1 MAAGTPLLLGPPK
14 RGPPPHAV
22 AYVVLM
28 GTAFAL
34 IFTAWIATQNFA
46 VKLLN
51 SGSSA
56 LGSWLIGVVYMA
68 FIVSNQIAASVVGLL
83 GAKWTTVLGS
93 IGYFVC
99 TAGVASMNTVV
110 TLAGG
115 MCVGL
120 GGGMLWSGQG
130 RMITDLSTDENRG
143 FNSGLFY
150 SLMLGGSGLGGFVVT
165 FLFAPMEPGAA
176 GSSSGGSASAAVGAG
191 DDADSTFRHAV
202 GVYFTVLCIPVG
214 LGCLMLTLMPNLP
227 KPTEQLGLTARIGRT
242 WSVLATREMLL
253 LAPYCFQI
261 GVAISFTTFFYRVIR
276 DTRTLAIIG
285 LWNCFGSFIA
295 LPLGR
300 FSDSV
305 GRRPIALLAMAL
317 DLSAYYLATLA
328 AEHQPQY
335 DPQSLTHSM
344 LTCGPACYAGLLD
357 GAAMGLY
364 QLLQAA
370 AISTLFADRDSE
382 AAFAVRD
389 TWLSVSSVLGAC
401 VLTQLIPGPAGEH
414 PTDAALK
421 AAATSFQFV
430 ASLCG
435 AWLVLGTTFYA
446 IAEPQPCAL
455 SCGRAL
461 VGAVRGG
468 KGGGDRPDGSHFSS
482 SSSSSSIRVQ

>member
-261 GVAISFTTFFYRVIR
+261 GVAISFTTFF
-276 DTRTLAIIG
+276 
-285 LWNCFGSFIA
+285 
-295 LPLGR
+295 
-300 FSDSV
+300 
-305 GRRPIALLAMAL
+305 
-317 DLSAYYLATLA
+317 
-328 AEHQPQY
+328 
-335 DPQSLTHSM
+335 
-344 LTCGPACYAGLLD
+344 
-357 GAAMGLY
+357 
-364 QLLQAA
+364 
-370 AISTLFADRDSE
+370 
-382 AAFAVRD
+382 
-389 TWLSVSSVLGAC
+389 
-401 VLTQLIPGPAGEH
+401 
-414 PTDAALK
+414 
-421 AAATSFQFV
+421 
-430 ASLCG
+430 
-435 AWLVLGTTFYA
+435 
-446 IAEPQPCAL
+446 
-455 SCGRAL
+455 
-461 VGAVRGG
+461 
-468 KGGGDRPDGSHFSS
+468 
-482 SSSSSSIRVQ
+482 